1 MALLAA
7 SRLPPDSKVSIKDI
21 SIEGIN
27 CRIYSPVSQRA
38 PRPVGIYTHGGG
50 FISGDLDSEDPLCR
64 AIADAVD
71 CVIVSVDYRLGPE
84 HKLPA
89 MLQDT
94 LAVYQ
99 WVCPPIETR
108 NKTMLTKSSFY

>member
-7 SRLPPDSKVSIKDI
+7 SRSPPDSKVSTEDI
-21 SIEGIN
+21 SIEGVQ
-27 CRIYSPVSQRA
+27 CRIYTPVFAQRA

-50 FISGDLDSEDPLCR
+50 FVCGDLDSEDPLCR
-64 AIADAVD
+64 AIADAAD
-71 CVIVSVDYRLGPE
+71 CIIVSVDYRLGPE
-84 HKLPA
+84 HAFPA

-99 WVCPPIETR
+99 WVCPPIE
-108 NKTMLTKSSFY
+108 S